1 MPIRTSIVAGALA
14 ASLAASAS
22 CTIDSG
28 VRAVESQAAGVGGLI
43 PDAGQDD
50 GSEFTVRPGVV
61 DFGDD
66 KPERPYD
73 GFLTAVFGEIEAFWA
88 EQFPAVYGT
97 AWQPLEGGV
106 FAAYPERSDP
116 IPGCGTEQTTYDEV
130 YDSGAFYCRPGDF
143 IAYDDA
149 DLLPSLVADLG
160 KEAVAIVLAHEFG
173 HAVQARIDAFDE
185 PVILKEQQ
193 ADCFAGAWTAHM
205 VAGQGIAVAFDDA
218 DIRAGLIAMI
228 QIRDPVELA
237 GVYSTDAHGTGFD
250 RVGAFQDGFAGGA
263 QRCSTFFS
271 ENRLDQL
278 IDIPFLSD
286 RDDPNAGNLPLF
298 DPADGDE
305 DIVSLIPA
313 SLDQFWLPL
322 LEGASIDFT
331 PPDFEPFNAGGP
343 YPSCASLD
351 TQPAEGSV
359 VFCAADG
366 TVYWDRD
373 LALALA
379 ADPLTGDLSV
389 GYLFAIAY
397 SEAVQLAVGSTL
409 AGESRALASECLT
422 GAWVG
427 SIVPP
432 TPGDSIVQLSAGDLD
447 EVIITA
453 ISRSDPTE
461 DADIVGGA
469 FEKVTAFRAGVLDG
483 AQNC

>member
-1 MPIRTSIVAGALA
+1 MAGALA
-14 ASLAASAS
+14 ATLAVASS
-22 CTIDSG
+22 CSVDSG
-28 VRAVESQAAGVGGLI
+28 VRAVESQASGVGGLI
-43 PDAGQDD
+43 PGARSDD
-50 GSEFTVRPGVV
+50 GSDFAVTPGVV

-66 KPERPYD
+66 KPGRPYD
-73 GFLTAVFGEIEAFWA
+73 GFLTAVFAEVEAFWA
-88 EQFPAVYGT
+88 AQFPAVYD
-97 AWQPLEGGV
+97 AEWASLEGGV

-116 IPGCGTEQTTYDEV
+116 IPGCGTDETTYDEV
-130 YDSGAFYCRPGDF
+130 YESGAFYCRLGDF

-205 VAGQGIAVAFDDA
+205 VAGQGIAVEFDDA

-237 GVYSTDAHGTGFD
+237 GLYSADAHGTGFD
-250 RVGAFQDGFAGGA
+250 RVGAFQDGFAGGVE
-263 QRCSTFFS
+263 RCSTFFS
-271 ENRLDQL
+271 EDRLDQL

-286 RDDPNAGNLPLF
+286 LDDPNAGNLPLF
-298 DPADGDE
+298 DPADKGG
-305 DIVSLIPA
+305 DIVTLIPA
-313 SLDQFWLPL
+313 SLDQFWVPL
-322 LEGASIDFT
+322 LDSSGIDFT
-331 PPDFEPFNAGGP
+331 PPVFEPFNAGGP
-343 YPSCASLD
+343 YPECASLD
-351 TQPAEGSV
+351 ARPAEGSV
-359 VFCAADG
+359 VYCAADD

-389 GYLFAIAY
+389 GYLFAVAY
-397 SEAVQLAVGSTL
+397 SEAVQQAVGSTL
-409 AGESRALASECLT
+409 DGESRALASECLT

-432 TPGDSIVQLSAGDLD
+432 TPGDSVVQLSAGDLD
-447 EVIITA
+447 EAIITA
-453 ISRSDPTE
+453 ISRSDSTE
-461 DADIVGGA
+461 TADIAGGA

-483 AQNC
+483 AANC

>member
-14 ASLAASAS
+14 ATLAVASS
-22 CTIDSG
+22 CSVDSG
-28 VRAVESQAAGVGGLI
+28 VRAVDSRASGMGGLI
-43 PDAGQDD
+43 PGARSDD
-50 GSEFTVRPGVV
+50 GSDFAVTPGVV

-73 GFLTAVFGEIEAFWA
+73 GFLTAVFAEVEAFWA
-88 EQFPAVYGT
+88 AQFPAVYD
-97 AWQPLEGGV
+97 AEWESLEGGV

-116 IPGCGTEQTTYDEV
+116 IPGCGTDETTYDEV
-130 YDSGAFYCRPGDF
+130 YESGAFYCRLGDF

-205 VAGQGIAVAFDDA
+205 VAGQGIAVEFDDA

-237 GVYSTDAHGTGFD
+237 GLYSADAHGTGFD
-250 RVGAFQDGFAGGA
+250 RVGAFQDGFAGGVE
-263 QRCSTFFS
+263 RCSTFFS
-271 ENRLDQL
+271 EDRIDQL
-278 IDIPFLSD
+278 IDIPFLAD
-286 RDDPNAGNLPLF
+286 LDDPNAGNLPLF
-298 DPADGDE
+298 DPADGGG
-305 DIVSLIPA
+305 DIVTLIPA
-313 SLDQFWLPL
+313 SLDQFWVPL
-322 LEGASIDFT
+322 LDSSGIDFS
-331 PPDFEPFNAGGP
+331 PPVFEPFNAGGP
-343 YPSCASLD
+343 YPECASLD

-359 VFCAADG
+359 VYCATDG

-389 GYLFAIAY
+389 GYLFAVAY
-397 SEAVQLAVGSTL
+397 SEAVQQAVGSTL
-409 AGESRALASECLT
+409 DGENRALASECLT

-432 TPGDSIVQLSAGDLD
+432 TPVDSVVQLSAGDLD
-447 EVIITA
+447 EAIITA
-453 ISRSDPTE
+453 ISRSDSPE
-461 DADIVGGA
+461 DADIAGGA

-483 AQNC
+483 AANC